1 MLMKQY
7 FAKSDPPVPNQ
18 THLQKVSAL
27 AAQYGWEIGQEEA
40 ARIAGLFHD
49 FGKNGE
55 RFAGVL
61 QGIRRNIDHALPGA
75 AFLYAKLGLNRK
87 KHGWKKYGPI
97 LEAISAHHDGLQSLG
112 CLEPCFIQVLTKPS
126 DIVCP
131 SGKTAALSGP
141 VEYENAAQAFQR
153 DFPDFCFPQLPAVE
167 AASNLEAMLDSRM
180 LLSCLVD
187 ADYSVSALDTD
198 PDYLQKSSES
208 PLDPAQALER
218 LYAHRLTICQASTAD
233 KELNARRDQ
242 VFFRCGELGQ
252 LPPGLFTMTA
262 PTGIGK
268 TLAMLHFALRH
279 CQVNEMR
286 RIIVV
291 LPFLTLAEQSEREY
305 RKIIPDLLVDHS
317 QSRLPE
323 DMRELASRWDAPMI
337 VTTSVRFFESLFSD
351 RPTDCRKLHN
361 IAGSVILFDEAQSL
375 PAGLAPATVQAV
387 QRLCRKYRCSMVFST
402 ATQPDFGALPGTVWQ
417 PTELIAD
424 VEPLY
429 QTMRRTNVEWRLQPG
444 TPLSQIAEEMSR
456 LDNVCTIVNLRRHAR
471 SLFAELQA
479 HCSGEGL
486 YLLSND
492 LCPAHR
498 LAVVEEIKNRRMNG
512 QPCRVVATQ
521 CIEAGVDLDFDVL
534 YRALAPL
541 EAIIQ
546 AAGRCNRNGRLPGG
560 GRVVVFEPEEPGNL
574 YPGPSYEHAAA
585 IVKILLSRGN
595 LDLNSPAQIRAYYQ
609 ELYHDLHEDADLR
622 SAVEAKD
629 YPSAAR
635 AYRLIT
641 KQGVRV
647 IVPWQGALEQFE
659 EIREQADDHG
669 LTAGLLREAAPLTVS
684 CFEREWVER
693 HASPLYFAGKAFR
706 EKAESGYYVLNM
718 GHEACYDAVTGL
730 KIESNLPELYMV

>member
-1 MLMKQY
+1 MEQY
-7 FAKSDPPVPNQ
+7 FAKSNPPVRNQ
-18 THLQKVSAL
+18 THLQKVSVF
-27 AAQYGWEIGQEEA
+27 AAQYGREIGQEEM

-75 AFLYAKLGLNRK
+75 AFLYTALRLNSRETLRE
-87 KHGWKKYGPI
+87 KYGPI
-97 LEAISAHHDGLQSLG
+97 LEAISAHHDGLQSLD
-112 CLEPCFIQVLTKPS
+112 CLEPYLIQALTNPS

-141 VEYENAAQAFQR
+141 AEYENAAQAFLR
-153 DFPDFCFPQLPAVE
+153 DFPGFQFPKLPAAE

-187 ADYSVSALDTD
+187 ADYTVSALDTD
-198 PDYLQKSSES
+198 PDYLQKSSGS
-208 PLDPAQALER
+208 HLDAEQALIR
-218 LYAHRLTICQASTAD
+218 LYAHRLAISQDSKANR
-233 KELNARRDQ
+233 ELNAQRDQ

-252 LPPGLFTMTA
+252 LPPGLFSMTA

-279 CQVNEMR
+279 CQANQMR

-291 LPFLTLAEQSEREY
+291 LPFLTLAEQSEKEY
-305 RKIIPDLLVDHS
+305 RRIIPDLLVDHS
-317 QSRLPE
+317 QSRMPE
-323 DMRELASRWDAPMI
+323 DMRELAARWDAPVMI
-337 VTTSVRFFESLFSD
+337 TTSVRFFESLFSD

-361 IAGSVILFDEAQSL
+361 IAGSIILFDEAQSL
-375 PAGLAPATVQAV
+375 PAVLAPATIQAV

-402 ATQPDFGALPGTVWQ
+402 ATQPDFSALPGTVWR

-429 QTMRRTNVEWRLQPG
+429 GAMRRTNVEWRLQQG
-444 TPLSQIAEEMSR
+444 TPLSQIADQMSG
-456 LDNVCTIVNLRRHAR
+456 LGNVCTIVNLRRHAR
-471 SLFAELQA
+471 SLFAELQER
-479 HCSGEGL
+479 CSGEGL

-492 LCPAHR
+492 LCPIHR
-498 LAVVEEIKNRRMNG
+498 LAVVEEIKHRRMNG

-560 GRVVVFEPEEPGNL
+560 GRVVVFEPDEAGNL
-574 YPGPSYEHAAA
+574 YPGPSYEHAAS
-585 IVKILLSRGN
+585 IVKTLLSRSD
-595 LDLNSPAQIRAYYQ
+595 LDLNSPAQIQAYYQ
-609 ELYHDLHEDADLR
+609 ELYRDLHEDGELQRAM
-622 SAVEAKD
+622 EAKD
-629 YPSAAR
+629 YPSVAR

-641 KQGVRV
+641 KQGVHV
-647 IVPWQGALEQFE
+647 IVPWQGALTQFE
-659 EIREQADDHG
+659 EIRREALDHG
-669 LTAGLLREAAPLTVS
+669 LTAGLLRESAPLTVS
-684 CFEREWVER
+684 CFEREWVEQ
-693 HASPLYFAGKAFR
+693 HATPLYFAGKAFR
-706 EKAESGYYVLNM
+706 EKTESGYYVLNI
-718 GHEACYDAVTGL
+718 GHETSYDAVTGL
-730 KIESNLPELYMV
+730 KIDSNLPELYMV

>member
-1 MLMKQY
+1 MT
-7 FAKSDPPVPNQ
+7 N
-18 THLQKVSAL
+18 
-27 AAQYGWEIGQEEA
+27 
-40 ARIAGLFHD
+40 
-49 FGKNGE
+49 
-55 RFAGVL
+55 
-61 QGIRRNIDHALPGA
+61 
-75 AFLYAKLGLNRK
+75 
-87 KHGWKKYGPI
+87 
-97 LEAISAHHDGLQSLG
+97 
-112 CLEPCFIQVLTKPS
+112 PS
-126 DIVCP
+126 DTVCP
-131 SGKTAALSGP
+131 SGKTAALSGLA
-141 VEYENAAQAFQR
+141 EYENAVQAFRR
-153 DFPDFCFPQLPAVE
+153 DFPDFQFPKLPAAE
-167 AASNLEAMLDSRM
+167 EASNLEAMLDSRM

-187 ADYSVSALDTD
+187 ADYTVSALDTD
-198 PDYLQKSSES
+198 PDYLQKSSGS
-208 PLDPAQALER
+208 QLDAERALDR
-218 LYAHRLTICQASTAD
+218 LYAHRPTICQASKANR
-233 KELNARRDQ
+233 ELNTRRDQ
-242 VFFRCGELGQ
+242 VFFRCGASGQ

-279 CQVNEMR
+279 CQENQMR

-291 LPFLTLAEQSEREY
+291 LPFLTLAEQSEKEY

-317 QSRLPE
+317 QSRMPE
-323 DMRELASRWDAPMI
+323 DMRELAARWDAPMVI
-337 VTTSVRFFESLFSD
+337 TTSVRFFESLFSD

-402 ATQPDFGALPGTVWQ
+402 ATQPDFSAIPGMVWQ

-424 VEPLY
+424 VELLY
-429 QTMRRTNVEWRLQPG
+429 QAMRRTNVEWRLQPG

-479 HCSGEGL
+479 RCREEGL

-498 LAVVEEIKNRRMNG
+498 LAVVEEIKHRRTDG

-541 EAIIQ
+541 EAIIH
-546 AAGRCNRNGRLPGG
+546 GRLPGG

-585 IVKILLSRGN
+585 IVKTLLSRSD

-609 ELYHDLHEDADLR
+609 ELYHDLHEDGDLR
-622 SAVEAKD
+622 RAVEAKD
-629 YPSAAR
+629 YPSVAR

-647 IVPWQGALEQFE
+647 IVPWQGALTQFG
-659 EIREQADDHG
+659 EIRREALDHG

-684 CFEREWVER
+684 CFEREWVEQ
-693 HASPLYFAGKAFR
+693 HATPLYFAGKAFR

-718 GHEACYDAVTGL
+718 GHEMCYDAVTGL
-730 KIESNLPELYMV
+730 KIDSNLPELYMV